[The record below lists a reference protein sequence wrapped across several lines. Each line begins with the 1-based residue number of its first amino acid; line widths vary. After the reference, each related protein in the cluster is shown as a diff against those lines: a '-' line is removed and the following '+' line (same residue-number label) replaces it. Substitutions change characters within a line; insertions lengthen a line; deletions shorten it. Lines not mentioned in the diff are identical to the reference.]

1 LAIYYYKKHME
12 NHNIQPVEIFNG
24 SLWEAE
30 VIQGMLSSEGIET
43 FVRDDQTG
51 TIAPWVVVSGGVDSV
66 RLLVADTEAARALQL
81 IAEYREQ

>member
-1 LAIYYYKKHME
+1 E
-12 NHNIQPVEIFNG
+12 HNIVPVEIFSG

-30 VIQGMLSSEGIET
+30 VVQGMLNSEGIET

-66 RLLVADTEAARALQL
+66 RLMVAETEAARARQ
-81 IAEYREQ
+81 IISEYREE